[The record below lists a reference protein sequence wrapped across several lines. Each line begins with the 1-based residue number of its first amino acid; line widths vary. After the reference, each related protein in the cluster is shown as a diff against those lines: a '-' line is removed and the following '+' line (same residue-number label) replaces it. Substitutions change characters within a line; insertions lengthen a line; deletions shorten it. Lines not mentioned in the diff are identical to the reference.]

1 MGHIPYG
8 YRIEDGKAVVDD
20 KAAEQVK
27 ELFSGYLSGLSL
39 KNAAIKA
46 GIDCYHATV
55 SRMLQNK
62 QYLGDEFYP
71 SIIDEE
77 IFEKGWGG
85 KTKTSRKARK
95 DMGA

>member
-1 MGHIPYG
+1 MGHTPFG

-55 SRMLQNK
+55 SRMLLNK
-62 QYLGDEFYP
+62 QYLETN
-71 SIIDEE
+71 SILQLLMRRYL
-77 IFEKGWGG
+77 KSKVR
-85 KTKTSRKARK
+85 KTKASRKTWT